1 MRERDRRD
9 DRNGKNGSGDA
20 HGASIERGCGS
31 SDPLFRTRPSRG
43 SCRDACSPHRRP
55 RRCPT
60 VRWPRESGGSHRP
73 QTPRVPNGFSW
84 SRVEGPARLETCRG
98 RTLVTAERAVG
109 ASTNR
114 RPCER
119 SALAFSRPPAS
130 NIVRSWPC
138 FHNRSRFVNHAPPTP
153 GAVQLGQHCAT
164 LADSKHAGPRVP
176 SPGGRSS
183 RRLHARIAELKRSSD
198 QGFEKWRFRQ
208 GVRFPAIGGVAHMQ
222 GGQPSFLD
230 RVRIALSRVISVS
243 YTHLTLPT
251 ILRV

>member
-1 MRERDRRD
+1 VAAGLQTRFSALGHHEGPAATRARRTGD
-9 DRNGKNGSGDA
+9 HGDA
-20 HGASIERGCGS
+20 QQSAGRGNRAV
-31 SDPLFRTRPSRG
+31 RTALKPRWSPMASRG
-43 SCRDACSPHRRP
+43 LARR
-55 RRCPT
+55 
-60 VRWPRESGGSHRP
+60 W
-73 QTPRVPNGFSW
+73 
-84 SRVEGPARLETCRG
+84 PARLETCRG

-164 LADSKHAGPRVP
+164 FEDSKHAGPRVP
-176 SPGGRSS
+176 SPGDRSS
-183 RRLHARIAELKRSSD
+183 RRLPARIAELKRSSD
-198 QGFEKWRFRQ
+198 QGFEKWLFRP

-230 RVRIALSRVISVS
+230 RVRIALSRVISQVIPQRKGGAPS
-243 YTHLTLPT
+243 AKRAGH
-251 ILRV
+251 VES